1 VKYHIYRYGNGCTWM
16 DDLQEA
22 AQYFLSLPT
31 DGRYTSI
38 GISESYCAVD
48 VIIKGEYTQG
58 QPFLISQDIKQSTL
72 FKEDPLR
79 IINELQRLYQAVGI
93 GEDRCNQMI
102 GDLTKHVKGSEYD
115 PDYDQD
121 IDLEEE

>member
-1 VKYHIYRYGNGCTWM
+1 M

-31 DGRYTSI
+31 DGRYASI
-38 GISESYCAVD
+38 GISEGSCAVD

-72 FKEDPLR
+72 FKENPVK
-79 IINELQRLYQAVGI
+79 IIQELQRLYQAVGI
-93 GEDRCNQMI
+93 GEDKCNQMI
-102 GDLTKHVKGSEYD
+102 GNLTQLVNEAKYETD
-115 PDYDQD
+115 NDQD